1 MKEEKEVVEENWRK
15 ASYCHPVRKRSAGQ
29 YPHLSSECIMDQ
41 RSPVGF
47 GDSLGS
53 CLINTVMLAEARRGP
68 ARGSKLLAAVLT
80 ITRLLFPLGS
90 MLASLREDMILQS
103 LQDPILQKPVTRRG
117 QCVGLLCR
125 TGLNTYVCASNSTV
139 PKCQQRD

>member
-15 ASYCHPVRKRSAGQ
+15 ASYCPPVRKRSAGQ
-29 YPHLSSECIMDQ
+29 YPQLSSECIMDQ
-41 RSPVGF
+41 KSPVGC
-47 GDSLGS
+47 GDSLSS
-53 CLINTVMLAEARRGP
+53 CLINTVMLAEVRRGP

-103 LQDPILQKPVTRRG
+103 L
-117 QCVGLLCR
+117 CR
-125 TGLNTYVCASNSTV
+125 TLASEAGNQKTPVCGA
-139 PKCQQRD
+139 PLQDRA